1 MLTFLKQWREQ
12 RIIRRSPYTDPDW
25 QRALSRLPLLQQ
37 LNQDELDR
45 LQRLATLFLY
55 YKSLEGAGDLSVTTE
70 LELVIA
76 LQACLPIL
84 NLGLDWYDGWVSVV
98 IYPAGFTPVHTEMDE
113 YGVVH
118 EVSSSL
124 SGESWERGPVVLSA
138 EDSLGGGLIDGHNLV
153 IHEFAHKLDM
163 QNGVANGMPPLHRG
177 MSAPQW
183 SKAFSSA
190 YSDLQNRIAH
200 GKSVA
205 IDHYAATAPA
215 EFFAVLSEVFFEQP
229 RVVQQTYPL
238 VYQQLAQFYRQ
249 DPLNV

>member
-1 MLTFLKQWREQ
+1 M
-12 RIIRRSPYTDPDW
+12 
-25 QRALSRLPLLQQ
+25 
-37 LNQDELDR
+37 
-45 LQRLATLFLY
+45 ATLFLHH
-55 YKSLEGAGDLSVTTE
+55 KSLESAGGLNITTE
-70 LELVIA
+70 LKLVIA

-84 NLGLDWYDGWVSVV
+84 NLGLDWYDGWVSVI
-98 IYPAGFTPVHTEMDE
+98 IYPAGFTPIHTEMDE

-118 EVSSSL
+118 EVRKPL

-138 EDSLGGGLIDGHNLV
+138 EESLDGGIIDGHNLV

-183 SKAFSSA
+183 SKAFSAA
-190 YSDLQNRIAH
+190 YADLQHRIAH
-200 GKSVA
+200 GKSIV

-229 RVVQQTYPL
+229 RLVHQTYPA

-249 DPLNV
+249 NPLNV

>member
-1 MLTFLKQWREQ
+1 MLKFLHNWREN
-12 RIIRRSPYTDPDW
+12 RILRGSSYTDSHW
-25 QRALSRLPLLQQ
+25 RQALSRLPLLEP

-45 LQRLATLFLY
+45 LQRLATLFLHD
-55 YKSLEGAGDLSVTTE
+55 KSLEGAGDLVVTTE
-70 LELVIA
+70 LKLVIA

-98 IYPAGFTPVHTEMDE
+98 IYPAGFTPLHTEMDE

-118 EVSSSL
+118 EVSRPL

-183 SKAFSSA
+183 SKSFSAA
-190 YSDLQNRIAH
+190 YADLQNRIAH

-215 EFFAVLSEVFFEQP
+215 EFFAVVSEVFFEQP
-229 RVVQQTYPL
+229 RVVQQTYPA
-238 VYQQLAQFYRQ
+238 VYQQLVQFYRQ